1 MAHVVPRERTVRT
14 VTAVDYPSSDGKPVA
29 ESDFQ
34 LTVLTYAREA
44 LRNHFRAREDV
55 YVAANLL
62 IYHREGDGG
71 DEARVAPD
79 VFVVVGASN
88 HERMSYLLWQE
99 PKAPDWVLE
108 ITSRSTRHEDQGR
121 KRELYRR
128 LGVSE
133 YWQYDPTG
141 DYLSPVL
148 QGLELVAGE
157 YEELPSRERAHGTL
171 VMASVVLGLE
181 LRVTRRG
188 LRFHDPET
196 GRALLTHAE
205 AETERREERASR
217 QQAETERREERAS
230 RQQAEA
236 ERQEERAARRQ
247 AEAKWRQAEADRE
260 EERSS
265 RQQAERE
272 RQQAE
277 AGRQQERQ
285 ARQRAET
292 RIRELEALLRTR
304 TAEAQNA
311 DFPEDR
317 ERPDV

>member
-1 MAHVVPRERTVRT
+1 MAHVVSRERT

-44 LRNHFRAREDV
+44 LRSHFRTREDV

-62 IYHREGDGG
+62 IYHREGDV
-71 DEARVAPD
+71 EARVAPD
-79 VFVVVGASN
+79 VFVVVGAPS

-108 ITSRSTRHEDQGR
+108 ITSRSTRREDQGR

-141 DYLSPVL
+141 DYLSPRL

-157 YEELPSRERAHGTL
+157 YEELPCRERGDGTL
-171 VMASVVLGLE
+171 AMASAVLGLE
-181 LRVTRRG
+181 LRATGRG

-196 GRALLTHAE
+196 GRDLLTHAE
-205 AETERREERASR
+205 AEAERREERA
-217 QQAETERREERAS
+217 
-230 RQQAEA
+230 
-236 ERQEERAARRQ
+236 ARWQ
-247 AEAKWRQAEADRE
+247 AEAKWRQAEA
-260 EERSS
+260 
-265 RQQAERE
+265 
-272 RQQAE
+272 
-277 AGRQQERQ
+277 
-285 ARQRAET
+285 

-304 TAEAQNA
+304 AAGAHDAERLP
-311 DFPEDR
+311 DDR
-317 ERPDV
+317 EQPDA

>member
-1 MAHVVPRERTVRT
+1 MAHVVPGERT

-44 LRNHFRAREDV
+44 LRSHFRTREDV

-62 IYHREGDGG
+62 IYHREGDV
-71 DEARVAPD
+71 EARVAPD
-79 VFVVVGASN
+79 VFVVVGAPN

-108 ITSRSTRHEDQGR
+108 VTSRSTRREDQGR
-121 KRELYRR
+121 KRELYRW
-128 LGVSE
+128 LGVTE

-141 DYLSPVL
+141 DYLQPPL

-157 YEELPSRERAHGTL
+157 YEELPCREQGDGTL
-171 VMASVVLGLE
+171 AMASAVLGLE
-181 LRVTRRG
+181 LRVTGRG
-188 LRFHDPET
+188 MRFHDRET
-196 GRALLTHAE
+196 GRDLLTHA
-205 AETERREERASR
+205 EERASR
-217 QQAETERREERAS
+217 QEADAERR
-230 RQQAEA
+230 
-236 ERQEERAARRQ
+236 EERAARRQ
-247 AEAKWRQAEADRE
+247 AEAKWRQAEADMH

-265 RQQAERE
+265 RRQAEAGRQQE
-272 RQQAE
+272 RQARQRAE

-292 RIRELEALLRTR
+292 RIRELEALLRSRAT
-304 TAEAQNA
+304 EAHTE
-311 DFPEDR
+311 PPRGDR
-317 ERPDV
+317 DQPHA